1 MNQKTSLAIP
11 ISSLALLD
19 FIVSEFRLEVMLWTI
34 DSFIRNHHN
43 VIFSVLE
50 CLKLTWLINSQK
62 SNAWHKWKEI
72 ESSATFNALAQSK
85 SSPSYLNA

>member
-43 VIFSVLE
+43 GTVWIARFLTSAFS
-50 CLKLTWLINSQK
+50 
-62 SNAWHKWKEI
+62 AFFFFF
-72 ESSATFNALAQSK
+72 SAREQ
-85 SSPSYLNA
+85 